1 MLLLAQDTFTEIGG
15 MTATSFTV
23 TETNHNIKNVGSV
36 LVFKKQNRST
46 QVISLTLPI
55 FLLAFNHIKR
65 IMIVLMQWD
74 FGFFRFRIMYNNLGT
89 AAIISMVWCVNARKV
104 KQTMIDSTMPL
115 LHQFFLRS
123 FHPCSR

>member
-15 MTATSFTV
+15 MTATGFTV
-23 TETNHNIKNVGSV
+23 TETNHNIENVGSV

-46 QVISLTLPI
+46 QVISVTLPI

-74 FGFFRFRIMYNNLGT
+74 LDSFDSESC
-89 AAIISMVWCVNARKV
+89 AI
-104 KQTMIDSTMPL
+104 T
-115 LHQFFLRS
+115 
-123 FHPCSR
+123 